1 MAPDTPAREPEMQD
15 TPPCRCPKSG
25 DAVRISAFFV
35 SNLDTAVLRIP
46 IIKHPFPF
54 INPAKPTKFLLFF
67 QRRAGRYVR
76 FIGRALRY
84 NPPQIIQR

>member
-35 SNLDTAVLRIP
+35 SDLGTFVRRNI
-46 IIKHPFPF
+46 IIKHLFYIF
-54 INPAKPTKFLLFF
+54 NLSHSTKFRLEISAAAFC
-67 QRRAGRYVR
+67 VR
-76 FIGRALRY
+76 PIYRTVFVV
-84 NPPQIIQR
+84 